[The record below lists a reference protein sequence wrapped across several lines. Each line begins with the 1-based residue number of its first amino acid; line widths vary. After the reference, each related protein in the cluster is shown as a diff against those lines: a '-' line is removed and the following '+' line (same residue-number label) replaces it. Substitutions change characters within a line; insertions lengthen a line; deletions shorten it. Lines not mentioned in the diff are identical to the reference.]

1 MLDSETKHSSSST
14 QQLRD
19 ETAAQLAYAVE
30 ARINARPQVPSGQY
44 QFVYQQETSPTQTQQ
59 MRESHS
65 SHPQHRTTTD
75 SNYNYSNNNE
85 IITNSEERYNRSA
98 EKILDAFERFY
109 RNIGK
114 TPAAPMKVKYI
125 PEDNNSNHFPHR
137 HMHNH
142 NQYPSMSRDS
152 ESPLSVRSN
161 SERVTAQGVKVKT
174 VIT

>member
-1 MLDSETKHSSSST
+1 
-14 QQLRD
+14 
-19 ETAAQLAYAVE
+19 
-30 ARINARPQVPSGQY
+30 
-44 QFVYQQETSPTQTQQ
+44 